1 MGKCPAPPALNA
13 PTGANMWSPPG
24 PGAAHPLQC
33 GTQINDP
40 LPAISSLSPS
50 PAIAGNSAFTLTVT
64 GSNFVSS
71 STVQW
76 NGSPRTTTFVSN
88 SSLQSSITAA
98 DVFNTGSA
106 SITVTTPAP
115 GGGTSNTLTLP
126 INNPV
131 PALTSL
137 NPSSV
142 IVGSGA
148 LTLTVSG
155 SNFVSS
161 SVVRWNRKS
170 SRYHVRFQYKSSSRH
185 RRV

>member
-1 MGKCPAPPALNA
+1 
-13 PTGANMWSPPG
+13 
-24 PGAAHPLQC
+24 
-33 GTQINDP
+33 
-40 LPAISSLSPS
+40 LSPS